1 MEQRLP
7 SGHLYG
13 EMLGRCEAAG
23 FVLMETAYAP
33 GLKLPRHSHEH
44 AGFCFVLRG
53 TFDRV
58 YERRT
63 WACGPSSL
71 SFHPSDE
78 YHSERFDGAGARL
91 FSIQTSQRL
100 LERAREYSVA
110 LDDSAVF
117 RGGLLA
123 QLALRLYG
131 EYRRMDDASPL
142 AIEGLAFEIMA
153 ESSRRSVRSSER
165 RSPAPRWLRR
175 AVEILDAQFAE
186 APTLS
191 AVALAV
197 GVHPV
202 HLARTFRQHYRCTVG
217 DYLRRLR
224 VESACRALSASDTPL
239 AEVALLA
246 GFSSQSHLSTA
257 VKQHTGLTPAEYR
270 AAFNTR

>member
-1 MEQRLP
+1 MEPRLP

-13 EMLGRCEAAG
+13 EMLGRHEAAG

-71 SFHPSDE
+71 SFHPSGE
-78 YHSERFDGAGARL
+78 RHSERFDAVGARL

-100 LERAREYSVA
+100 LERARDYSIA

-117 RGGLLA
+117 RGGRLA
-123 QLALRLYG
+123 QLAVRLYG
-131 EYRRMDDASPL
+131 EYRRMDEVSPL

-153 ESSRRSVRSSER
+153 EASRRPEWSGR
-165 RSPAPRWLRR
+165 RRPAPRWLQR
-175 AVEILDAQFAE
+175 AVEILHAHYSE
-186 APTLS
+186 TLTLS
-191 AVALAV
+191 AVAQSA

-217 DYLRRLR
+217 DYVRQLR
-224 VESACRALSASDTPL
+224 VESACRTLSTSDTPL
-239 AEVALLA
+239 AEVALLV

-257 VKQHTGLTPAEYR
+257 FKLHTGMTPTEYR
-270 AAFNTR
+270 SAFRPR